1 MMKKLLPTIAA
12 AALLS
17 VSGLASA
24 AGCATTDLTFDLPG
38 VTVSKCYSTAGNVV
52 DNSPADKLTVAG
64 LLASEFGFSGQSGAP
79 ITSFNVSADPLSHVT
94 TYDFPQLLT
103 GNVIVGLHFG
113 NGQGGPGNVT
123 NFCAFDAGSGVDRF
137 YTALQATSNAGLY
150 QIGAP
155 VPEPETYAMVLAGLG
170 LVGVIARRR
179 KARV

>member
-1 MMKKLLPTIAA
+1 MMKNLLPKLVA

-17 VSGLASA
+17 ASGLASA

-52 DNSPADKLTVAG
+52 DSSPADKLTVSN
-64 LLASEFGFSGQSGAP
+64 LLASQFSFFGQSGAP
-79 ITSFNVSADPLSHVT
+79 ITSFNVSADPLTHVT

-123 NFCAFDAGSGVDRF
+123 NFYAFNAGSGVDKF
-137 YTALQATSNAGLY
+137 FTALQATSNAGLY

-155 VPEPETYAMVLAGLG
+155 VPEPETYAMMLAGLG
-170 LVGVIARRR
+170 LVGFIARRR
-179 KARV
+179 KTRA